1 MTYLKVP
8 NHQQQLLRS
17 SPWTKP
23 YLPSLTLNR
32 KLQQPLF
39 EADSEV
45 VVVEETNVV
54 VVSGAAAETV
64 EAAEAVPNLK
74 LASIRVRNT
83 PTCQPEIGRGA
94 RCISDTAANVTSAQS
109 PSLVLGRTSS
119 PPSLQTIVQTIE
131 TGTSLAPPTIN
142 SISHNYILLCI
153 KTISRKY
160 IA

>member
-1 MTYLKVP
+1 MDETLP
-8 NHQQQLLRS
+8 AI
-17 SPWTKP
+17 P
-23 YLPSLTLNR
+23 YA
-32 KLQQPLF
+32 QP
-39 EADSEV
+39 EV
-45 VVVEETNVV
+45 
-54 VVSGAAAETV
+54 AAASFRGGQRGGRGRGNQRGRGQRGGRGNRGGGGGGT
-64 EAAEAVPNLK
+64 
-74 LASIRVRNT
+74 
-83 PTCQPEIGRGA
+83 QPQTRQYKGTKHPDLPAGNWTGA